1 MICVLLSINK
11 VLTKINKEGNILP
24 MSEEETQEMTID
36 LNIGGSFVSDK
47 LNSIVKRLKKDLKQ
61 PAQREYFRKKYQV
74 PHTN

>member
-47 LNSIVKRLKKDLKQ
+47 LN
-61 PAQREYFRKKYQV
+61 
-74 PHTN
+74 